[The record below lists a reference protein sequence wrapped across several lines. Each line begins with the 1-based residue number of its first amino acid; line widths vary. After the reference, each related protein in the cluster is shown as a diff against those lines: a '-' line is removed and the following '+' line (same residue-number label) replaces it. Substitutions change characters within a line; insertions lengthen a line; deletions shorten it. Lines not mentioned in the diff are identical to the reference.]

1 MDITV
6 THSTHAQPE
15 DVWAVMTDIEGSA
28 DVLSGVKAVE
38 RLDGGSG
45 FGEGLRWR
53 ETRVMMG
60 REATEEMEIT
70 AVDLEA
76 RTYVAEAESSGTN
89 YRSTLSVTRVDA
101 GSVITMTFGADP
113 DGAVQKLLA
122 ATLGRLFAG
131 ATRKALQQDLADIAA
146 AAEARGA

>member
-1 MDITV
+1 MDMTV
-6 THSTHAQPE
+6 THSTAAAPE

-28 DVLSGVKAVE
+28 EVLSGVKEIE
-38 RLDGGSG
+38 RLDDGSG

-60 REATEEMEIT
+60 REAVEEMQVT
-70 AVDLEA
+70 SVDLET
-76 RTYVAEAESSGTN
+76 RSYVVEAGSGGTN
-89 YRSTLSVTRVDA
+89 YRSTLSVTPADA

-113 DGAVQKLLA
+113 DGALQKLLA

-131 ATRKALQQDLADIAA
+131 ATRRALQQDLTDIAA
-146 AAEARGA
+146 AAEERGR